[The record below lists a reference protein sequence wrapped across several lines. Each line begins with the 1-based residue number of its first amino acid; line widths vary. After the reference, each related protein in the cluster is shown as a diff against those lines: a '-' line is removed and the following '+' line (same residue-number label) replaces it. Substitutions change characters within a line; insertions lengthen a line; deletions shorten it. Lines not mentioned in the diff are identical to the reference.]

1 MIQRIQT
8 IYLLIVSFLGISL
21 WFLPIATIGSELNTY
36 DVATWG
42 IQINE
47 LNQYLYTFIPY
58 LSLIILIPCLSLS
71 SIFLFKKRILQ
82 MRLNVLAIILMLFLY
97 GVIYLYIQ
105 LGSTLI
111 GDNLTVNYKLPIIIP
126 IINAILTYLAI
137 RAIGKDEA
145 LVRSLSRIR

>member
-21 WFLPIATIGSELNTY
+21 WFLPIASIGSELNTY
-36 DVATWG
+36 DVTTWG

-47 LNQYLYTFIPY
+47 LNQYIYTFIPY

-82 MRLNVLAIILMLFLY
+82 MRLNVLAMILMLLLY

-126 IINAILTYLAI
+126 IINTILTYLAI

-145 LVRSLSRIR
+145 LIRSLSRIR